1 MVKILKK
8 NRSVWLFVVGGTVLL
23 IALGFI
29 FYVMF
34 QKQLETQKRNV
45 DLEQQIVKNNET
57 ILNIQAEIE
66 RLNNERQIRRLR
78 NRWLI

>member
-29 FYVMF
+29 FYGDT
-34 QKQLETQKRNV
+34 KK
-45 DLEQQIVKNNET
+45 KC
-57 ILNIQAEIE
+57 
-66 RLNNERQIRRLR
+66 
-78 NRWLI
+78 